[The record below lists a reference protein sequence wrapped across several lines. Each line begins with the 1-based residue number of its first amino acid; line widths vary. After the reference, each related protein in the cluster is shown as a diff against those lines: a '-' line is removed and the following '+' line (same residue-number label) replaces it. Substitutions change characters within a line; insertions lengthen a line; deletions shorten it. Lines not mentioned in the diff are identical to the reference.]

1 MLHKTKGLL
10 LSALTVIFTSLC
22 SVANEPLSL
31 DSCRNMALRN
41 NKTMQI
47 AQERLKAAEYQKKE
61 AFAAYLPGFDFTG
74 TYFYNQK
81 EISLLSG
88 DQMLP
93 TKSFNPQTGQ
103 YDYNIL
109 VGADGK
115 PVLTPDGQP
124 IPTQVA
130 VIPKEAMTF
139 DIHNV
144 FGGAVTL
151 TQPIFMGGKIIALNK
166 MADYAKDLAGEMQK
180 TAEKEVVYAVDA
192 AYWQVVSLGE
202 KKKLADSY
210 IELLDTLQRNVK
222 AMIAEGVATKSDLLT
237 VEVKLNEAS
246 IDQMKVDNGLSLS
259 RMALAQI
266 CGLPLDSQPTLVD
279 EYNDVK
285 EFKSLPSNSPSWWT
299 LLWSAPATT

>member
-210 IELLDTLQRNVK
+210 I
-222 AMIAEGVATKSDLLT
+222 
-237 VEVKLNEAS
+237 
-246 IDQMKVDNGLSLS
+246 
-259 RMALAQI
+259 
-266 CGLPLDSQPTLVD
+266 
-279 EYNDVK
+279 
-285 EFKSLPSNSPSWWT
+285 
-299 LLWSAPATT
+299 

>member
-1 MLHKTKGLL
+1 
-10 LSALTVIFTSLC
+10 
-22 SVANEPLSL
+22 
-31 DSCRNMALRN
+31 MALRN

-151 TQPIFMGGKIIALNK
+151 TQPIFMGGK
-166 MADYAKDLAGEMQK
+166 
-180 TAEKEVVYAVDA
+180 
-192 AYWQVVSLGE
+192 S
-202 KKKLADSY
+202 
-210 IELLDTLQRNVK
+210 
-222 AMIAEGVATKSDLLT
+222 
-237 VEVKLNEAS
+237 
-246 IDQMKVDNGLSLS
+246 
-259 RMALAQI
+259 
-266 CGLPLDSQPTLVD
+266 
-279 EYNDVK
+279 
-285 EFKSLPSNSPSWWT
+285 SP
-299 LLWSAPATT
+299 

>member
-93 TKSFNPQTGQ
+93 TQSFNPQTGQ
-103 YDYNIL
+103 FEY
-109 VGADGK
+109 
-115 PVLTPDGQP
+115 
-124 IPTQVA
+124 PT
-130 VIPKEAMTF
+130 
-139 DIHNV
+139 
-144 FGGAVTL
+144 
-151 TQPIFMGGKIIALNK
+151 
-166 MADYAKDLAGEMQK
+166 
-180 TAEKEVVYAVDA
+180 
-192 AYWQVVSLGE
+192 VSRYPHRWLSFR
-202 KKKLADSY
+202 KK
-210 IELLDTLQRNVK
+210 Q
-222 AMIAEGVATKSDLLT
+222 
-237 VEVKLNEAS
+237 
-246 IDQMKVDNGLSLS
+246 
-259 RMALAQI
+259 
-266 CGLPLDSQPTLVD
+266 
-279 EYNDVK
+279 
-285 EFKSLPSNSPSWWT
+285 
-299 LLWSAPATT
+299 